1 MYETITEILGFATFI
16 LIILSGIIY
25 VVESIKDMFKGNK
38 KWKKKKQLKFYR
50 ISCYLLGLY

>member
-25 VVESIKDMFKGNK
+25 VIKNIKDIFKEEK
-38 KWKKKKQLKFYR
+38 K
-50 ISCYLLGLY
+50 